1 MIEALLFS
9 TLRLSTPMLFASLG
23 GLFSERSGVINIAL
37 EGFMLVGAFV
47 AAVVAL
53 ATGSPWLGFAVAAGA
68 GAIVGAFYAFFVVI
82 GRTDQIVAGTAVNFL
97 AMGAIPFAL
106 KLLHGSTTN
115 SPTLP
120 AAARFTFEPLIL
132 VWVFWIAA
140 WWIVQRAPAGQWIS
154 FAGEHP
160 QALATAGVS
169 PRKVRFWSVVAG
181 GALAAMG
188 GACLSVFLSSA
199 YSRNM
204 TAGRGFM
211 ALAALIF
218 GKWRP
223 VPMALACL
231 FFGFTDAVQ
240 IRLQGLLLPSGEPV
254 PAALVQIV
262 PFVVTV
268 LVLAGFVGRARAP
281 KALGRHFH

>member
-1 MIEALLFS
+1 MIETILLS
-9 TLRLSTPMLFASLG
+9 TLRLSVPMLFAGMG

-47 AAVVAL
+47 GAAVAL
-53 ATGSPWLGFAVAAGA
+53 ATGSPWLAFAAAGGA
-68 GAIVGAFYAFFVVI
+68 GALLGAFYALFVVI

-97 AMGAIPFAL
+97 AMGAIPFAG
-106 KLLHGSTTN
+106 KLLWQSSTS
-115 SPTLP
+115 SPGVP
-120 AAARFTFEPLIL
+120 AEARFIYEPLIL
-132 VWVFWIAA
+132 GWGIWVLVVAFFL
-140 WWIVQRAPAGQWIS
+140 RAPAGQWIS

-160 QALATAGVS
+160 QALATAGIN

-188 GACLSVFLSSA
+188 GACLSIFLSSG

-218 GKWRP
+218 GKWQP
-223 VPMALACL
+223 VPMAVACL

-240 IRLQGLLLPSGEPV
+240 IRLQGLSLPSGEPV

-268 LVLAGFVGRARAP
+268 LVLAGFVGKARAP
-281 KALGRHFH
+281 KAIGQHFH